1 MTTGLVGEPLAH
13 VATCVIV
20 SLAISRGRDRPEGAV
35 DSDIMSSPTPADDLG
50 RLAFVITTLGRVAP
64 LGRLLDTLA
73 PQLAAGDQVV
83 VVAQDHIAEVQQL
96 VAERQPVGAGTLA
109 VVTSDRG
116 AARGRNVGVEHVEG
130 DPVLQFPNDT
140 SEAPEGFVAAL
151 RGLAPR
157 LGVGAITFRDEH
169 GPKFVLP
176 APGTPLDRWN
186 VWNVMEAG
194 VLVRRSVFLQAGG
207 FDPDIGSGAA
217 TPWQAGEVTD
227 FLLRAMDR
235 GLTGDF
241 VWAPADIAITGVGEA
256 TGLSPAEHRR
266 KVRAYSRGTS
276 RILGRWSYPLWWR
289 LAFIAAGLLI
299 GVRHDATH
307 RPEDGWWAFLGRL
320 EGFLGRVLGPRGG
333 RPMTAVCR

>member
-1 MTTGLVGEPLAH
+1 M
-13 VATCVIV
+13 
-20 SLAISRGRDRPEGAV
+20 SAV

-50 RLAFVITTLGRVAP
+50 RLAFVITTLGRIAP
-64 LGRLLDTLA
+64 LGRLLDGLV
-73 PQLAAGDQVV
+73 PQLTAGDQVV
-83 VVAQDHIAEVQQL
+83 IVAQDHVDEVRRL
-96 VAERQPVGAGTLA
+96 VADRQADQDPDATGREAADTAPRIV
-109 VVTSDRG
+109 VVTSGRG
-116 AARGRNVGVEHVEG
+116 AARGRNAGVEHVVG
-130 DPVLQFPNDT
+130 DPLLQFPNDT
-140 SEAPEGFVAAL
+140 SEAPEGFAAAL

-186 VWNVMEAG
+186 VWNVMEVG
-194 VLVRRSVFLQAGG
+194 VLVRRSVFLAAGG
-207 FDPDIGSGAA
+207 FDPEVGSGAA

-241 VWAPADIAITGVGEA
+241 VWAPSDVAIAGVGEA

-276 RILGRWSYPLWWR
+276 RVLGRWSYPLWWR
-289 LAFIAAGLLI
+289 LAFVAAGLVI

-307 RPEDGWWAFLGRL
+307 RPVDGWWAFVGRL
-320 EGFLGRVLGPRGG
+320 EGFLGRVLGPRDG
-333 RPMTAVCR
+333 RAMTAVRR

>member
-1 MTTGLVGEPLAH
+1 
-13 VATCVIV
+13 
-20 SLAISRGRDRPEGAV
+20 
-35 DSDIMSSPTPADDLG
+35 MSSRTPVDDLG
-50 RLAFVITTLGRVAP
+50 RLAFVITTLGRIAP
-64 LGRLLDTLA
+64 LGRLLDGLV
-73 PQLAAGDQVV
+73 PQLTAGDQVV
-83 VVAQDHIAEVQQL
+83 IVAQDHVDEVRRL
-96 VAERQPVGAGTLA
+96 VADRQPVADRQSGGDSVAGDPTSTEGRPA
-109 VVTSDRG
+109 DAAPRIVVVTSGRG
-116 AARGRNVGVEHVEG
+116 AARGRNVGVEHVVG

-140 SEAPEGFVAAL
+140 SEAPEGFAAAL
-151 RGLAPR
+151 RGLAPH

-186 VWNVMEAG
+186 VWSVMEVG
-194 VLVRRSVFLQAGG
+194 VLVRRSVFLAAGG
-207 FDPDIGSGAA
+207 FDPEIGSGAA

-241 VWAPADIAITGVGEA
+241 VWAPSDVAIAGVGEA

-276 RILGRWSYPLWWR
+276 RVLGRWSYPLWWR
-289 LAFIAAGLLI
+289 LAFVAAGLVI

-307 RPEDGWWAFLGRL
+307 RPVDGWWAFVGRL
-320 EGFLGRVLGPRGG
+320 EGLLGRVLGPRDG
-333 RPMTAVCR
+333 RAMTAVRR